1 MPKFVIER
9 ELAGAGKL
17 GKAELQA
24 ISEKSCGVLQ
34 SMGPK
39 IQWLH
44 SFVTDDK
51 IYCVYIAP
59 DEDAVREHAA
69 KGGFPANVVARVRS
83 VIDPTTAEHAANR

>member
-9 ELAGAGKL
+9 ELPGAGKL
-17 GKAELQA
+17 PPADLQA
-24 ISEKSCGVLQ
+24 ISQKSCGVLS

-44 SFVTDDK
+44 SYVTDDK

-59 DEDAVREHAA
+59 DEATVREHATQ
-69 KGGFPANVVARVRS
+69 GGFPANRVSRIS
-83 VIDPTTAEHAANR
+83 TVIDPTTSE